1 MIISYSFHGF
11 KILISSSFCKYTRF
25 LTFHQIFQTLF
36 HLNSHT
42 PLLQEGVGGGS
53 LHKSD
58 CPLCVLFKTYAFGCR
73 KVTFHR
79 AKGDVSGGKR

>member
-36 HLNSHT
+36 HLNFHT
-42 PLLQEGVGGGS
+42 PLLQEGQGEALKRHLS
-53 LHKSD
+53 
-58 CPLCVLFKTYAFGCR
+58 PLKRSCFTLQ
-73 KVTFHR
+73 KVTFWR
-79 AKGDVSGGKR
+79 VKGHVSENTR